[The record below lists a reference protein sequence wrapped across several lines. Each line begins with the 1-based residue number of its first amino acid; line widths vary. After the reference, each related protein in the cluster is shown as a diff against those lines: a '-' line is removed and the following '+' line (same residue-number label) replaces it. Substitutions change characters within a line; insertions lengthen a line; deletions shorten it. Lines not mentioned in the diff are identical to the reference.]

1 MIHFTVPRKFVLISP
16 QLCVTRTRIPV
27 TGVNFDQGKG
37 NLGRVH
43 GELEL
48 SKFKLTKLK

>member
-1 MIHFTVPRKFVLISP
+1 MIHFTVLRKFVLISP

-27 TGVNFDQGKG
+27 TGVNFDRGKG
-37 NLGRVH
+37 NLGRVS

-48 SKFKLTKLK
+48 SKFK